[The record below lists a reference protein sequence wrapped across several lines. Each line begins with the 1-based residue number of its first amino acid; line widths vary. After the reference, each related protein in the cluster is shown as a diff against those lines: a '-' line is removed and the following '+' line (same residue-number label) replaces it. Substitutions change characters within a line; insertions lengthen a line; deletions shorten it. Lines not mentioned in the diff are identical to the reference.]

1 MLQTALFLET
11 HMDALSLIP
20 PTRTLSLEQGR
31 VEGLA
36 KRIVKLGSSERT
48 ANLFGMWISP
58 TTAGQLS
65 TPTRISIATTRRLEG
80 VFLTNRCRKG
90 ILMGQTIEIRDTD
103 AGGVLTVQ
111 LRDILSVMP
120 PEFRHRDW
128 QVYELRAT
136 GNLGNSRSLP
146 DLESRVETSAQG
158 IVFSWNEL
166 WELSDK
172 LDQVIDAIVILP
184 RKVPLVFK
192 AKDIQKIRDESDV
205 MIEAV
210 DSTFWRVFSRDEK
223 VLNALR
229 GRYKAVADTE

>member
-1 MLQTALFLET
+1 
-11 HMDALSLIP
+11 
-20 PTRTLSLEQGR
+20 
-31 VEGLA
+31 
-36 KRIVKLGSSERT
+36 
-48 ANLFGMWISP
+48 
-58 TTAGQLS
+58 
-65 TPTRISIATTRRLEG
+65 
-80 VFLTNRCRKG
+80 
-90 ILMGQTIEIRDTD
+90 
-103 AGGVLTVQ
+103 
-111 LRDILSVMP
+111 
-120 PEFRHRDW
+120 
-128 QVYELRAT
+128 
-136 GNLGNSRSLP
+136 
-146 DLESRVETSAQG
+146 
-158 IVFSWNEL
+158 VFSWNEL